1 MKKGKNIPGKL
12 EFHDE
17 KTEKEAE
24 FHTDDMLRTG
34 KATVKEKILL
44 DAAKTLNDLKRQQGQ
59 KRSKEQ
65 IRHFQICFQFLET
78 IFCNA
83 AFFATYFIGD
93 LIF

>member
-24 FHTDDMLRTG
+24 FHTDDMLRTS

-44 DAAKTLNDLKRQQGQ
+44 DAAKTLNDLEETVRTEEKQGTD
-59 KRSKEQ
+59 
-65 IRHFQICFQFLET
+65 ET
-78 IFCNA
+78 LS
-83 AFFATYFIGD
+83 D
-93 LIF
+93 LLSIPRDNIL